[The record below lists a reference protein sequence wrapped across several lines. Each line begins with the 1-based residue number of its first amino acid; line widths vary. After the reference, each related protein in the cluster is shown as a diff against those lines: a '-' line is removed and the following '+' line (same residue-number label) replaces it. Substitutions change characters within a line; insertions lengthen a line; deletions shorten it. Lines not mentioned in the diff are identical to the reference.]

1 MSSMT
6 LMLTRTMVH
15 LTPAPKAGGGGTGKT
30 TTSLQP
36 YLVTIYPAAF
46 AVPVTIQLGFIGI
59 MLVGLN
65 LICNVGDVGRT

>member
-1 MSSMT
+1 MFLTTPMP
-6 LMLTRTMVH
+6 TRTMVH
-15 LTPAPKAGGGGTGKT
+15 LTPVPTSGGGIGKT